1 MLLKFGIFDLERAR
15 VNIAK
20 ELIGVRS
27 QKTTSFL
34 FLYCNFEPQ
43 QPPEACGEEESSG
56 FVLIKLH
63 KKKRRRLCLIYFR
76 DGFEL

>member
-27 QKTTSFL
+27 QKTISFL

-43 QPPEACGEEESSG
+43 QQLPEACGEEESNG

-63 KKKRRRLCLIYFR
+63 KTNDVVYV
-76 DGFEL
+76 